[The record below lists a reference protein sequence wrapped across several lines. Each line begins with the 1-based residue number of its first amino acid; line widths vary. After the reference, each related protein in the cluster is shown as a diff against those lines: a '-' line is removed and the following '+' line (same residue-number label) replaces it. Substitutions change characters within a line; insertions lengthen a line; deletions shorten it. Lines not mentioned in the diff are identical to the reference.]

1 MIFELN
7 GNDEKMLDSLLAI
20 WLEGNLQ
27 AHSFISKNYW
37 LDNQVGVRE
46 GLAQARIF
54 VKETDGK
61 AVGFLGLVEEA
72 IAGLF
77 VKEQFQKQGI
87 GEALIQRVKD
97 EKKILTLTVY
107 ENNQGALLFYE
118 RQGFRRVRSQ
128 IDPETQQ
135 REWLMRWTRDEK
147 LQKGSRKKIDFN
159 N

>member
-7 GNDEKMLDSLLAI
+7 EIDEKTLDSLLAI

-72 IAGLF
+72 IEGLF

-107 ENNQGALLFYE
+107 ENNQAALLFYE

-135 REWLMRWTRDEK
+135 REWLMRWTRGEK

>member
-7 GNDEKMLDSLLAI
+7 EDDEKTLDSLLAI

>member
-7 GNDEKMLDSLLAI
+7 EIDEKTLDSLLAI

-61 AVGFLGLVEEA
+61 AVGFLVFVEEA

-107 ENNQGALLFYE
+107 ENNQAALLFYE

-135 REWLMRWTRDEK
+135 REWLMRWTRGEK

>member
-7 GNDEKMLDSLLAI
+7 EDDEKTLDSLLAI

-107 ENNQGALLFYE
+107 ENNQAALLFYE

>member
-7 GNDEKMLDSLLAI
+7 EIDEKTLDSLLAI

-27 AHSFISKNYW
+27 AHSFIPKNYW

-72 IAGLF
+72 IEGLF

-135 REWLMRWTRDEK
+135 REWLMRWTRGEK

>member
-7 GNDEKMLDSLLAI
+7 ENDEKMLDSLLAI

-107 ENNQGALLFYE
+107 ENNQAALLFYE
-118 RQGFRRVRSQ
+118 RQAFRRVRCQ

>member
-7 GNDEKMLDSLLAI
+7 EDDEKTLDSLLAI

-27 AHSFISKNYW
+27 AHSFIPKNYW
-37 LDNQVGVRE
+37 LDNQVAVRE

-107 ENNQGALLFYE
+107 ENNQAALLFYE

>member
-7 GNDEKMLDSLLAI
+7 ENDEKTLDSLLAI

-61 AVGFLGLVEEA
+61 AVGFLGLVEEE

-107 ENNQGALLFYE
+107 ENNQAALLFYE
-118 RQGFRRVRSQ
+118 RQGFRRVRYQ

-135 REWLMRWTRDEK
+135 REWLMRWTRGEE

>member
-7 GNDEKMLDSLLAI
+7 EIDEKTLDSLLAI

-72 IAGLF
+72 IEGLF

-107 ENNQGALLFYE
+107 ENNQAALLFYE
-118 RQGFRRVRSQ
+118 RQAFRRVRSQ

>member
-7 GNDEKMLDSLLAI
+7 EDDEKTLDSLLAI

-27 AHSFISKNYW
+27 AHSFIPKNYW

-61 AVGFLGLVEEA
+61 AVGFLGLVEEE

-107 ENNQGALLFYE
+107 ENNQAALLFYE
-118 RQGFRRVRSQ
+118 RQAFRRVRSQ

>member
-7 GNDEKMLDSLLAI
+7 EDEEKTLDSLLAI

-27 AHSFISKNYW
+27 AHSFIPKNYW
-37 LDNQVGVRE
+37 LDNQVAVRE

-107 ENNQGALLFYE
+107 ENNQAALLFYE
-118 RQGFRRVRSQ
+118 RQGFRRVRCQ

>member
-7 GNDEKMLDSLLAI
+7 EIDEKTLDSLLSI

-46 GLAQARIF
+46 DLAQARIF

>member
-7 GNDEKMLDSLLAI
+7 EDDEKTLDSLLAI

-135 REWLMRWTRDEK
+135 REWLMRWTRGEK

>member
-7 GNDEKMLDSLLAI
+7 EIDEKTLDSLLAI

-61 AVGFLGLVEEA
+61 AVGFLGLVEEE

-107 ENNQGALLFYE
+107 ENNQAALLFYE

>member
-7 GNDEKMLDSLLAI
+7 EIDEKTLDSLLAI

-27 AHSFISKNYW
+27 AHSFIPKNYW

-107 ENNQGALLFYE
+107 ENNQAALLFYE

>member
-7 GNDEKMLDSLLAI
+7 EIDEKTLDSLLAI

-27 AHSFISKNYW
+27 AHSFIPKNYW
-37 LDNQVGVRE
+37 LDNQVAVRE

-107 ENNQGALLFYE
+107 ENNQAALLFYE

>member
-7 GNDEKMLDSLLAI
+7 EIDEKTLDSLLAI

-97 EKKILTLTVY
+97 EKKILALTVY
-107 ENNQGALLFYE
+107 ENNQAALLFYE

-147 LQKGSRKKIDFN
+147 LQKGSGKKIDFN

>member
-1 MIFELN
+1 MNEI
-7 GNDEKMLDSLLAI
+7 DEKTLDSLLAI

-72 IAGLF
+72 IEGLF

-107 ENNQGALLFYE
+107 ENNQAALLFYE

-135 REWLMRWTRDEK
+135 REWLMRWTRGEK

>member
-7 GNDEKMLDSLLAI
+7 EIDEKTLDSLLAI

-61 AVGFLGLVEEA
+61 AVGFLGLVEEE

-107 ENNQGALLFYE
+107 ENNQAALLFYE

-135 REWLMRWTRDEK
+135 REWLMRWTRGEK

>member
-7 GNDEKMLDSLLAI
+7 EIDEKTLDSLLAI

-46 GLAQARIF
+46 DLAQARIF

-107 ENNQGALLFYE
+107 ENNQAALLFYE
-118 RQGFRRVRSQ
+118 R
-128 IDPETQQ
+128 
-135 REWLMRWTRDEK
+135 
-147 LQKGSRKKIDFN
+147 
-159 N
+159 

>member
-1 MIFELN
+1 M
-7 GNDEKMLDSLLAI
+7 
-20 WLEGNLQ
+20 
-27 AHSFISKNYW
+27 
-37 LDNQVGVRE
+37 
-46 GLAQARIF
+46 
-54 VKETDGK
+54 GK
-61 AVGFLGLVEEA
+61 RSAFLGLVEEE

-107 ENNQGALLFYE
+107 ENNQAALLFYE

-135 REWLMRWTRDEK
+135 REWLMRWTRGEK

>member
-7 GNDEKMLDSLLAI
+7 GNDEKTLDSLLAI

-107 ENNQGALLFYE
+107 ENNQAALLFYE

>member
-7 GNDEKMLDSLLAI
+7 EIDEKTLDSLLAI

-107 ENNQGALLFYE
+107 ENNQAALLFYE

>member
-7 GNDEKMLDSLLAI
+7 EIDEKTLDSLLSI

-37 LDNQVGVRE
+37 LDNQVDVRE

-107 ENNQGALLFYE
+107 ENNQAALLFYE

-135 REWLMRWTRDEK
+135 REWLMRWTRGEK

>member
-7 GNDEKMLDSLLAI
+7 EIDEKTLDSLLAI

-135 REWLMRWTRDEK
+135 REWLMRWTRGEK

>member
-7 GNDEKMLDSLLAI
+7 EDDEKTLDSLLAI

-61 AVGFLGLVEEA
+61 AVGFLGLVEEE

-107 ENNQGALLFYE
+107 ENNQAALLFYE
-118 RQGFRRVRSQ
+118 RQAFRRVRSQ

-135 REWLMRWTRDEK
+135 REWLMRWTRGEK

>member
-7 GNDEKMLDSLLAI
+7 ENDEKTLDSLLAI

-27 AHSFISKNYW
+27 AHSFIPKNYW
-37 LDNQVGVRE
+37 LDNQVAVRE

-61 AVGFLGLVEEA
+61 AVGFLGLVEEE

-97 EKKILTLTVY
+97 EKTILTLNVY
-107 ENNQGALLFYE
+107 QNNQAALLFYE
-118 RQGFRRVRSQ
+118 RQGFRRVRHQ
-128 IDPETQQ
+128 IEPQTQQ
-135 REWLMRWTRDEK
+135 KEWLMRWIRGEE

>member
-7 GNDEKMLDSLLAI
+7 EIDEKTLDSLLAI

-61 AVGFLGLVEEA
+61 AVGFLGLVEEE

-135 REWLMRWTRDEK
+135 REWLMRWTRGEK

>member
-7 GNDEKMLDSLLAI
+7 EIDEKTLDSLLAI

-27 AHSFISKNYW
+27 AHSFIPKNYW
-37 LDNQVGVRE
+37 LDNQVAVRE

-135 REWLMRWTRDEK
+135 REWLMRWTRGEK